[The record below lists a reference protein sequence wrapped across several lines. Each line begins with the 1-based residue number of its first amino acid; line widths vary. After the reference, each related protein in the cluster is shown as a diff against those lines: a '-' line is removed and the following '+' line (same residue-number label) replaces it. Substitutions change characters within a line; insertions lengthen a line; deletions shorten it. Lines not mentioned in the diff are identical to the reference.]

1 MMAIIYNT
9 TTEAPSQMRSIR
21 FAAELIGVKIE
32 KPAECPWYL
41 RDHVLEGVRS

>member
-1 MMAIIYNT
+1 
-9 TTEAPSQMRSIR
+9 MRWIR

-32 KPAECPWYL
+32 KPAERPWYL